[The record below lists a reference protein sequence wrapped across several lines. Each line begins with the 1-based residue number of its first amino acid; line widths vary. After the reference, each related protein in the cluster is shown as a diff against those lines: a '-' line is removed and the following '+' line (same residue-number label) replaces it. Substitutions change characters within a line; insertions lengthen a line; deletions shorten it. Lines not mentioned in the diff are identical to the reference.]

1 MSVLLKIK
9 ENLKIIILTILFVYI
24 LINLFGGQRGL
35 FAYFEKKEV
44 LENLKIQEKETLE
57 KIKNIELKNTLL
69 SERLDYDYIDMLIRD
84 KLMLGKKGETT
95 YIVIDNEDIS
105 TARDTAKNIA
115 FDQALESLNDVI
127 WSVETFDITTIRA
140 STGQYLVSKY
150 INI

>member
-35 FAYFEKKEV
+35 FAYFEKKET
-44 LENLKIQEKETLE
+44 LEKLKIQEKETLE

-69 SERLDYDYIDMLIRD
+69 SEKIDYDYIDILIRD

-95 YIVIDNEDIS
+95 YIVKDNE
-105 TARDTAKNIA
+105 N
-115 FDQALESLNDVI
+115 
-127 WSVETFDITTIRA
+127 
-140 STGQYLVSKY
+140 
-150 INI
+150 

>member
-44 LENLKIQEKETLE
+44 LKYLKIQEKEMLE

-69 SERLDYDYIDMLIRD
+69 SEKLDYDYIDMLIRD
-84 KLMLGKKGETT
+84 KLMLGKEGETT
-95 YIVIDNEDIS
+95 YIINDNES
-105 TARDTAKNIA
+105 
-115 FDQALESLNDVI
+115 
-127 WSVETFDITTIRA
+127 
-140 STGQYLVSKY
+140 
-150 INI
+150 